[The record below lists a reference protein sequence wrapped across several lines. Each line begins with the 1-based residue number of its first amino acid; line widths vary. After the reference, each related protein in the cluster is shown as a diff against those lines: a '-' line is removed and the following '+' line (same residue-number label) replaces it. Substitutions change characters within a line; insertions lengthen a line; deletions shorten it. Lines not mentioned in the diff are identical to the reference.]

1 MTARRA
7 AFLFVFSAYL
17 DGPPDPWASP
27 EYLRYIDWPVARASV
42 PSHALK
48 AKGKRPKQWG
58 EQ

>member
-27 EYLRYIDWPVARASV
+27 EYLRYIDWPVAQTWRRALID
-42 PSHALK
+42 ATGITTRIL
-48 AKGKRPKQWG
+48 QD
-58 EQ
+58 